1 MRLILP
7 FPVPTR
13 IVAPTLSNVIKS
25 LTIARVLKNQWLI
38 AMVTPN
44 IYSSDNFGAVV
55 YPCRFDKKIGQMLL
69 IKDKRIVL
77 KALPTGRKIQTRF
90 IEVGFSRGVQAS
102 PLSETAD
109 YPSKSIF
116 SGDRKY
122 FADFS
127 VITGELENLLSCR
140 R

>member
-13 IVAPTLSNVIKS
+13 VVAPTLSNAVKS
-25 LTIARVLKNQWLI
+25 LTIAKLLKHQWLI

-44 IYSSDNFGAVV
+44 IYASDKFGAVV
-55 YPCRFDKKIGQMLL
+55 YPCRFDSKTGQVLPL
-69 IKDKRIVL
+69 KDRRIVL
-77 KALPTGRKIQTRF
+77 KALPTGEKIKTRF

-102 PLSETAD
+102 PLCETAD
-109 YPSKSIF
+109 YPSRSIF

-127 VITGELENLLSCR
+127 AITEEFGNLLSSR